1 MSTDRAWEQYGKD
14 NPYFG
19 VLSDERFRG
28 AGLSES
34 ARRDFYASGEEYVQ
48 ETLAVCQ
55 RHFAAPARAKALDFG
70 CGVGRLTIPLA
81 SHFESVTGIDISQ
94 AMLDEARANCS
105 TLGVGN
111 VRFLQNLETLT
122 EEQGTFSF
130 INTFI
135 VLQHI
140 EPSRGLDVVVA
151 MLRLL
156 GRGGYGAIHMTYARA
171 KDRADLGS
179 RTLGSTAVQA
189 LRRPLSAVHRM
200 LTRRDPEMQMNAYPL
215 NKVLFI
221 LQDAGVQEVHTR
233 FTDHGGHWGVQLFFA
248 KP

>member
-28 AGLSES
+28 ASLSES
-34 ARRDFYASGEEYVQ
+34 ALRDFYASGEEYVQ

-81 SHFESVTGIDISQ
+81 RYFESVTGIDVSQ
-94 AMLDEARANCS
+94 AMLDEARTSCK

-111 VRFLQNLETLT
+111 VRFCQNLAELAH
-122 EEQGTFSF
+122 EEGTFSF
-130 INTFI
+130 INSFI

-140 EPSRGLDVVVA
+140 EPTRGLNFIAA

-156 GRGGYGAIHMTYARA
+156 GKGGHGAIHMTYARE
-171 KDRADLGS
+171 KDRANLGI
-179 RTLGSTAVQA
+179 RPFGSKAIQA
-189 LRRPLSAVHRM
+189 MRRPLSALQRM
-200 LTRRDPEMQMNAYPL
+200 LMRRDPEMQMNAYPL
-215 NKVLFI
+215 NEVLFR

-233 FTDHGGHWGVQLFFA
+233 FTDHGGHWGVLLFFV

>member
-1 MSTDRAWEQYGKD
+1 MSTDRAWKQYGKD

-28 AGLSES
+28 ASLSES
-34 ARRDFYASGEEYVQ
+34 ALRDFYASGEEYVQ

-55 RHFAAPARAKALDFG
+55 RHFAAPNLAKALDFG

-81 SHFESVTGIDISQ
+81 CRFESVTGIDVSQ
-94 AMLDEARANCS
+94 AMLDEARTSCK
-105 TLGVGN
+105 TLGVSN
-111 VRFLQNLETLT
+111 VRFLQDLEELAH
-122 EEQGTFSF
+122 EQGTFSF
-130 INTFI
+130 VNTFI

-156 GRGGYGAIHMTYARA
+156 GKGGYGAIHMTYARE
-171 KDRADLGS
+171 KDRANLGS
-179 RTLGSTAVQA
+179 RTLGSKAIQA
-189 LRRPLSAVHRM
+189 MRRPFSALQRM
-200 LTRRDPEMQMNAYPL
+200 LTRRDPEMQMNAYSL

-221 LQDAGVQEVHTR
+221 LQDADVQEVHTR
-233 FTDHGGHWGVQLFFA
+233 FTDHGGHWGVQLLFA